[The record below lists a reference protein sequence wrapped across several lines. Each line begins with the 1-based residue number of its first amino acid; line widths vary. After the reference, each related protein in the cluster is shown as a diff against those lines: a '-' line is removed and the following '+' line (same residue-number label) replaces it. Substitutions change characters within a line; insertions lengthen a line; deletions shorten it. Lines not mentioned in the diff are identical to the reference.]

1 MIAFT
6 GELLFR
12 NGIKSRIE
20 DVDIK
25 PRERT
30 DDVQVTWR

>member
-6 GELLFR
+6 GELMF
-12 NGIKSRIE
+12 NAGIKSKIE

-25 PRERT
+25 PREHT
-30 DDVQVTWR
+30 DDVQVKWR